1 MTGWSLCDINEA
13 TRGLRGFKVC
23 SYEGKD
29 DRTDTQ
35 TATIAAAQLHPPALR
50 QQSQWIIPA
59 LISQDYCEALL
70 GFIWQPRLTLTRH
83 KAQHDRLKKHK
94 KECLVLQ
101 TDPRQQARKLLLQV
115 SNPKASL
122 TKHLTYKKSQTLVL
136 KASDCTSDFMFP
148 KIIPHAL
155 YLGI

>member
-1 MTGWSLCDINEA
+1 MTAWSLCDINEA
-13 TRGLRGFKVC
+13 TRGLRAFKVW

-29 DRTDTQ
+29 DRTDMQ
-35 TATIAAAQLHPPALR
+35 TATVAAAQLHPPALR
-50 QQSQWIIPA
+50 QQSQQIIPA

-94 KECLVLQ
+94 KVS
-101 TDPRQQARKLLLQV
+101 V
-115 SNPKASL
+115 SNPSAFL
-122 TKHLTYKKSQTLVL
+122 TKHLTYKKSQTLL
-136 KASDCTSDFMFP
+136 CTSDFMFMF
-148 KIIPHAL
+148 IIPHAL

>member
-1 MTGWSLCDINEA
+1 M
-13 TRGLRGFKVC
+13 
-23 SYEGKD
+23 
-29 DRTDTQ
+29 Q

-50 QQSQWIIPA
+50 QQSQRIIPA

-94 KECLVLQ
+94 KVS
-101 TDPRQQARKLLLQV
+101 V
-115 SNPKASL
+115 SNPSASL

-136 KASDCTSDFMFP
+136 KASDCTSVFMFMF
-148 KIIPHAL
+148 IIPHAL